1 MYGCMYLWIARLTD
15 REINVLMGGWKSDLM
30 GNRWFCGGNGRVY
43 RRTYG
48 CMSKR
53 VDGRTDG

>member
-1 MYGCMYLWIARLTD
+1 MYLWIARLTD